1 VASPDGSSGSISNT
15 VQSNAGEAVG
25 KLHIEALHVLGT
37 PALVQGKY
45 TVKVNGQ
52 EVDQVEATP
61 GVLKVS
67 GLTLTVGQPVDISW
81 QLGAASSAQ

>member
-1 VASPDGSSGSISNT
+1 MASPDGSSGSISST
-15 VQSNAGEAVG
+15 AQSNAGEAVG
-25 KLHIEALHVLGT
+25 KLRIEVLHVLGT
-37 PALVQGKY
+37 PALVKSQY

-67 GLTLTVGQPVDISW
+67 GLQLIVGRPVDVSW
-81 QLGAASSAQ
+81 QLAAASSQQ